1 MSNRKLFNIAG
12 QFRLTAYLSY
22 LFSLIMVIALLA
34 ELVSLAAM
42 PDSAAQRRGIVT
54 QIVIQLVL
62 IGVLAVL
69 GTVIGFTMRARIR
82 RSVKGVAQ
90 VMNDASAGNFTSRA
104 RLYSKDEIA
113 ALSSA
118 VNESMEALN
127 ALVLRLRE
135 GGEILDSFADAS
147 SGQAETVK
155 DSNRSV
161 LEGSRLLSQTGT
173 QLNDVAG
180 TLTDSGAEVAQ
191 DIANL
196 SGVARENERL
206 RVEGLETAGELDQ
219 AVHELTLAVEHIL
232 GLMQDIATISG
243 QTNML
248 ALNATIEAA
257 RAGEAGRGF
266 HVVANQAKDLS
277 AQTSETTSQVLTQVA
292 QLEKRAAAGGK
303 RISQLLE
310 QLHML
315 SETQAQV
322 TADVEV
328 QQAALSE
335 ANAEIDRVRDLS
347 GQMFS
352 HAEDMTALTDASME
366 QSKVFADHMQVLVKA
381 VSALSERVSRFE
393 VR

>member
-1 MSNRKLFNIAG
+1 M
-12 QFRLTAYLSY
+12 
-22 LFSLIMVIALLA
+22 
-34 ELVSLAAM
+34 
-42 PDSAAQRRGIVT
+42 
-54 QIVIQLVL
+54 
-62 IGVLAVL
+62 
-69 GTVIGFTMRARIR
+69 
-82 RSVKGVAQ
+82 
-90 VMNDASAGNFTSRA
+90 
-104 RLYSKDEIA
+104 
-113 ALSSA
+113 
-118 VNESMEALN
+118 
-127 ALVLRLRE
+127 
-135 GGEILDSFADAS
+135 
-147 SGQAETVK
+147 
-155 DSNRSV
+155 
-161 LEGSRLLSQTGT
+161 
-173 QLNDVAG
+173 
-180 TLTDSGAEVAQ
+180 
-191 DIANL
+191 
-196 SGVARENERL
+196 
-206 RVEGLETAGELDQ
+206 
-219 AVHELTLAVEHIL
+219 HELTLAVEHIL

-310 QLHML
+310 QLHTL

-322 TADVEV
+322 TTDVEV
-328 QQAALSE
+328 QQTALSE
-335 ANAEIDRVRDLS
+335 ANAEIDKVRDLS
-347 GQMFS
+347 EQMFS